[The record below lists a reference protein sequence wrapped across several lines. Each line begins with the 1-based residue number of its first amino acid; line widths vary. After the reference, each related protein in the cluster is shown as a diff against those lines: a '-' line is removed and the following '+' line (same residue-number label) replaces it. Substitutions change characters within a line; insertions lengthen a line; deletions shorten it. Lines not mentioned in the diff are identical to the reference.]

1 MEKVT
6 FGPSNLPG
14 FEIGDKTLPAVIVI
28 QEWWGVT
35 VNIKELAQ
43 MISKEGFRCLVP
55 DLYKGKIGVDAEEA
69 SHVGGTG
76 WEGVLRT
83 VRLGSAQVQPGCAGC
98 TRRPVQ
104 EEDAMR
110 VCGVQQGCG
119 CVGIRFGRVC
129 SGLWR
134 LG

>member
-55 DLYKGKIGVDAEEA
+55 DLYKGTIGVDAEEA
-69 SHVGGTG
+69 SHVGDMQTG
-76 WEGVLRT
+76 MVLR
-83 VRLGSAQVQPGCAGC
+83 AA
-98 TRRPVQ
+98 RR
-104 EEDAMR
+104 
-110 VCGVQQGCG
+110 G
-119 CVGIRFGRVC
+119 
-129 SGLWR
+129 
-134 LG
+134 